1 MVLYVEEMENYEQ
14 VMRRDDVKAIVIT
27 GARGKSVNGPEIISQ
42 YYVENEQALNDIFD
56 SARRAD
62 MVVVFIDGLDAIV
75 PSRVGEGDELSD
87 GILVID
93 ATNQPDG
100 IDPALRRPGRLD
112 REIEIGVPFPVQRL
126 DILHTLLKHMDRSLN
141 NSVIS
146 LAFETYDFVGA
157 DLAVLC
163 NEAIMAVL
171 HHMAR
176 RFQDLAA
183 ATGATPARRLK
194 EIHTQ
199 AMEHY
204 CAGRVWAGHNILKFD
219 CPRIREAF
227 AEIGRPPPEPIG
239 TIDTLPLLT
248 QRFGRRAGDMKMAT
262 LANYFCLGPQKHRS
276 LDDVRLNLEVLKYCS
291 AVLFLESSV
300 SNVPSIKNLA
310 SESIVSENCN
320 IQNGIPAG
328 TNLKLCSL
336 PVPLDSLEGSSCW
349 VRNVKEVRHD
359 LGKSG
364 TPLENED
371 AIYLMAQVEKM
382 RIESSNLNSDDSVGG
397 NSAPCS
403 AANSAHSTSYIG
415 TIKNSGSYARF
426 LEPDEVLVNCI
437 TVSHSTPTPT
447 VKRIQIL
454 HQNVPLWLRCVGLVI
469 HFGINKKFTDHA
481 GRPKL
486 SILVNAPPSL
496 CHVLAIC
503 DSLVQS
509 SLRSYGS
516 TSEWWPLM
524 KKNAFTNSSTIRL
537 HIPTITNCESAAMY
551 STEIYRLDASKN
563 MNKLSFS
570 KFDAAELDLLLAPGT
585 NIDAFFCLDAYDY
598 QQNAGIRLVA
608 KSLLIHS
615 R

>member
-1 MVLYVEEMENYEQ
+1 MEPARPNQQDDKTMIAFFDVE
-14 VMRRDDVKAIVIT
+14 T
-27 GARGKSVNGPEIISQ
+27 T
-42 YYVENEQALNDIFD
+42 
-56 SARRAD
+56 
-62 MVVVFIDGLDAIV
+62 V
-75 PSRVGEGDELSD
+75 PSGSRRRGGGGGGGYYLLEFGA
-87 GILVID
+87 ILVC
-93 ATNQPDG
+93 P
-100 IDPALRRPGRLD
+100 
-112 REIEIGVPFPVQRL
+112 
-126 DILHTLLKHMDRSLN
+126 
-141 NSVIS
+141 
-146 LAFETYDFVGA
+146 
-157 DLAVLC
+157 
-163 NEAIMAVL
+163 
-171 HHMAR
+171 
-176 RFQDLAA
+176 
-183 ATGATPARRLK
+183 RRLIEVDNFSTLVRPSDLNAISSLSIRCNGITRDSVSNAPYFVDVANK
-194 EIHTQ
+194 VFSFLH
-199 AMEHY
+199 
-204 CAGRVWAGHNILKFD
+204 GRVWAGHNILKFD

-276 LDDVRLNLEVLKYCS
+276 LDDVRLNLEVLKHCS

-300 SNVPSIKNLA
+300 ANVPSITNLA
-310 SESIVSENCN
+310 SKSIVSENCN
-320 IQNGIPAG
+320 IQNDIPAG

-336 PVPLDSLEGSSCW
+336 PVALSSLEGSSCG
-349 VRNVKEVRHD
+349 VRNVKDVCHD
-359 LGKSG
+359 LGKYG
-364 TPLENED
+364 TTLENED
-371 AIYLMAQVEKM
+371 AIYLMEQVEKM
-382 RIESSNLNSDDSVGG
+382 RIESSHLNSDDPIGG

-403 AANSAHSTSYIG
+403 AANSAHKTSYID
-415 TIKNSGSYARF
+415 TIKNSGSYAGF

-454 HQNVPLWLRCVGLVI
+454 HQNVPLWLRCGDLVI
-469 HFGINKKFTDHA
+469 HFGINTKFTDNS

-524 KKNAFTNSSTIRL
+524 KKNAFTNSSSTIRL

-563 MNKLSFS
+563 MNKLAFS